1 MTNMRER
8 GTQCQYIVA
17 AIAVVGSRTTT
28 GSPSPGRSRSF
39 WAAQAPHHDV
49 GLVMVRE
56 PPIGKP
62 IRAAFSISRTL
73 KTIIPI
79 GELR

>member
-1 MTNMRER
+1 MVNAHNQAEER
-8 GTQCQYIVA
+8 LRTC
-17 AIAVVGSRTTT
+17 GSE
-28 GSPSPGRSRSF
+28 GRSASISSPRSLSWVVERPPEALLLAEQEL

-62 IRAAFSISRTL
+62 IRAAFSIFHA
-73 KTIIPI
+73 P
-79 GELR
+79 